1 MRYDFLWFDL
11 GYTLLYKKRE
21 EAYKKIL
28 ESFGIEKSLEE
39 ISLAFHLS
47 DKRFMRDYPGI
58 ISTDMKLYSPWYLGT
73 TNYFLSL
80 QIDLC
85 ALSAAWVEDRSKANP
100 LWYPYPFVSQV
111 LEELKKHSYKIG
123 VISNWD
129 CSARSILRQYDLLK
143 YFDHCIISSEVGVE
157 KPKEGIFKIAFS
169 KSGASPERSLYI
181 GDNYYDDALGAAKVG
196 MKAVIINRY
205 ERQGIEELPADLPV
219 VSTVQDI
226 FSYIS

>member
-1 MRYDFLWFDL
+1 
-11 GYTLLYKKRE
+11 
-21 EAYKKIL
+21 
-28 ESFGIEKSLEE
+28 
-39 ISLAFHLS
+39 
-47 DKRFMRDYPGI
+47 
-58 ISTDMKLYSPWYLGT
+58 
-73 TNYFLSL
+73 
-80 QIDLC
+80 
-85 ALSAAWVEDRSKANP
+85 
-100 LWYPYPFVSQV
+100 
-111 LEELKKHSYKIG
+111 
-123 VISNWD
+123 
-129 CSARSILRQYDLLK
+129 
-143 YFDHCIISSEVGVE
+143 VE